1 MVEDPKELQQQ
12 VYLEQIRKEHE
23 LLIKQEEQRWKRE
36 LDEWKD
42 KRSAQMEQWRAEWG
56 SKLEEY
62 RADRAMDR
70 EMAKATCAAGQGALK
85 ATIIING
92 GASVALLA
100 FISNTWISNADAI
113 AGLAGALIFYVA
125 AVLCGAV
132 AAGATYISQF
142 AWGYEWPKTAH
153 IVNLL
158 TVLIGIGSYV
168 LFALGTYHAY
178 QAFITHTAGN

>member
-1 MVEDPKELQQQ
+1 MVEDPKA
-12 VYLEQIRKEHE
+12 LEQKVFLEKMRKELE

-36 LDEWKD
+36 WHEWKE
-42 KRSAQMEQWRAEWG
+42 KRSAQMEQWRAEWEG
-56 SKLEEY
+56 KLEEY
-62 RADRAMDR
+62 RADRAMDQ
-70 EMAKATCAAGQGALK
+70 EMAKAACAAGQGALK

-100 FISNTWISNADAI
+100 FISNTWMSNADSI
-113 AGLAGALIFYVA
+113 AGVAGALIFYVA

-132 AAGATYISQF
+132 AAGTTYISQF
-142 AWGYEWPKTAH
+142 AWGFKWPKTAH

-158 TVLIGIGSYV
+158 TVLIGVGSYV

-178 QAFITHTAGN
+178 QAFITHAAGN

>member
-1 MVEDPKELQQQ
+1 VPRQLA
-12 VYLEQIRKEHE
+12 LP
-23 LLIKQEEQRWKRE
+23 
-36 LDEWKD
+36 EW
-42 KRSAQMEQWRAEWG
+42 EG
-56 SKLEEY
+56 KLEEY

-70 EMAKATCAAGQGALK
+70 EMAKASCAAGQGALK

-100 FISNTWISNADAI
+100 FISNTWINNADSI

-132 AAGATYISQF
+132 AAGTTYISQF
-142 AWGYEWPKTAH
+142 AWGYKWPKTAH

-158 TVLIGIGSYV
+158 TVLIGVGSYV
-168 LFALGTYHAY
+168 FWDI
-178 QAFITHTAGN
+178 FWSSIRAGCRRHLCCLLQQET